1 MVLRYDIDFLKE
13 KIKVKVKYSIILFL
27 LFLVIFIISI
37 IFDLVV
43 LAFISYLLFLFA
55 MGVLLTICPYSM
67 KIEEE
72 NKYRKIESYI
82 KKWEN
87 SNNNVKFLYKMYLDN
102 VFENNFNNVLI
113 YTFINLT
120 EETFEFEINKNDEK
134 LVMIFY
140 YNKVEYCQ
148 IKTKKYQYSEN
159 VKWYSKKIK
168 FINEDEILEFVTD
181 MYNNM

>member
-1 MVLRYDIDFLKE
+1 
-13 KIKVKVKYSIILFL
+13 
-27 LFLVIFIISI
+27 
-37 IFDLVV
+37 
-43 LAFISYLLFLFA
+43 
-55 MGVLLTICPYSM
+55 
-67 KIEEE
+67 
-72 NKYRKIESYI
+72 
-82 KKWEN
+82 
-87 SNNNVKFLYKMYLDN
+87 MYLDN

-140 YNKVEYCQ
+140 YNKVEYSQ
-148 IKTKKYQYSEN
+148 IKSKKYQYSEN

-168 FINEDEILEFVTD
+168 FINDDEILEFVTD